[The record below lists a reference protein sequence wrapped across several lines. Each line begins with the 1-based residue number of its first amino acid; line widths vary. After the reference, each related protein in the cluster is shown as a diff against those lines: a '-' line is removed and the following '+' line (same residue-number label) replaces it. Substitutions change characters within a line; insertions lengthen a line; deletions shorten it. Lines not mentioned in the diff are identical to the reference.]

1 MDGLPDDLVLLIL
14 SKLSSTANAPSDLI
28 NVLLTCRRLNGL
40 ASHPIVLSRLSAKG
54 TAVKARSWTESAERF
69 LQRCADAGSLEA
81 CYTLGMIQFYCLEN
95 RAHGASLM
103 AKAAMGTHLG
113 ALFSIAVIQFNGSG
127 GSKNH
132 MNIRAGALLCTRA
145 ASYGHIDAL
154 RELGHCLQDGY
165 GLRQNVA
172 LGRRLLIEANAREL
186 AADLFLSS
194 NRKLGLSA
202 CSLLSD
208 YGYNVPTPV
217 AHPAN
222 RFMVE
227 WFAARRGANRGH
239 VLQGEGRKGL
249 RMCSNSCCGRPET
262 RRHEFRR
269 CSVCGAV
276 NYCSR
281 ACQAMDWKLAHK
293 LECFPMDR
301 WEGEGDA
308 AAGDQVPWLPLPDYE
323 MGEAVN

>member
-1 MDGLPDDLVLLIL
+1 
-14 SKLSSTANAPSDLI
+14 
-28 NVLLTCRRLNGL
+28 
-40 ASHPIVLSRLSAKG
+40 
-54 TAVKARSWTESAERF
+54 
-69 LQRCADAGSLEA
+69 
-81 CYTLGMIQFYCLEN
+81 
-95 RAHGASLM
+95 
-103 AKAAMGTHLG
+103 MGTHPG

-172 LGRRLLIEANAREL
+172 LGRRLLIQANAREL

-217 AHPAN
+217 AHPRTGGKVRATLLPAIKC
-222 RFMVE
+222 RGCHCRIMK
-227 WFAARRGANRGH
+227 WAR
-239 VLQGEGRKGL
+239 Q
-249 RMCSNSCCGRPET
+249 
-262 RRHEFRR
+262 
-269 CSVCGAV
+269 
-276 NYCSR
+276 
-281 ACQAMDWKLAHK
+281 
-293 LECFPMDR
+293 
-301 WEGEGDA
+301 
-308 AAGDQVPWLPLPDYE
+308 
-323 MGEAVN
+323 